1 MAGKRSATT
10 DLDHQNWD
18 REEEPEG
25 AGTYTKASEEVLQK
39 RVIKSAKRRNPIS
52 NSDSTGKSAFGSFTG
67 FNKPASTSFAFLN
80 NIATTKEATSSMNG
94 ISNPS
99 IFTQPSNV
107 GNTIFKTSEH
117 KTSNNAK
124 DDEYYAKLKGLNES
138 VSNWI
143 KKHVDTNPFINLRPV
158 FKDYEKYFD
167 ELELLKSKKQSEGNT
182 AKKSKDD
189 SASPASFN
197 KELSSFVFKATNV
210 SDDKEQSAAVAT
222 PQFSFGSSANAKE
235 SNTTSVTTPTFSF
248 GSASTTTTSAPS
260 FSFGS
265 TTKVAAST
273 GFSFGSP
280 SGTPFSFTNVAQP
293 APSNKEEASEEQDDD
308 EPPKVEFTPVVE
320 QGHTYTVKCK
330 VFVKNQDSFGDRGVG
345 TLYLKPVPDNEKTQ
359 LIVRANTNLGNLLC
373 NFILSKSI
381 PTKRMGKKD
390 VMLVCLPTPD
400 SKPPPVPILL
410 RVKSPEEADELLA
423 ELEKH
428 KK

>member
-1 MAGKRSATT
+1 
-10 DLDHQNWD
+10 
-18 REEEPEG
+18 
-25 AGTYTKASEEVLQK
+25 
-39 RVIKSAKRRNPIS
+39 
-52 NSDSTGKSAFGSFTG
+52 
-67 FNKPASTSFAFLN
+67 
-80 NIATTKEATSSMNG
+80 MNG

-117 KTSNNAK
+117 KTSNNEK

-158 FKDYEKYFD
+158 FRDYERYFD

-189 SASPASFN
+189 SPSFN
-197 KELSSFVFKATNV
+197 KELSSFVFKSTNV
-210 SDDKEQSAAVAT
+210 SDDKEKKSTTT
-222 PQFSFGSSANAKE
+222 PQFSFGSSPNTKE
-235 SNTTSVTTPTFSF
+235 SNITSTAAPTFSF
-248 GSASTTTTSAPS
+248 GSVATTTTTTSAPS
-260 FSFGS
+260 FAFGS
-265 TTKVAAST
+265 ASKATAST
-273 GFSFGSP
+273 GFSFGNP
-280 SGTPFSFTNVAQP
+280 SGTSFAFTNVAQP
-293 APSNKEEASEEQDDD
+293 LTSTKEEASEEQDED